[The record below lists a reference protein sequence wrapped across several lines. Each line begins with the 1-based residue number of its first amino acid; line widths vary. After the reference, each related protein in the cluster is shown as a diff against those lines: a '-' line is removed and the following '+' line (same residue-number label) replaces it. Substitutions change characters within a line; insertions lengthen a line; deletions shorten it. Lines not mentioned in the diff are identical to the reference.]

1 MKVAIVTNDGE
12 YVSQHFGRSRYY
24 KIYTINNNEIK
35 HVEMRERGTGHF
47 AQQNSPAPQ
56 ETHEHHVDPQGRH
69 GFSPE
74 AQSKHAMMAREIAD
88 CDVLIAG
95 GMGAGAY
102 ENFKAAGL
110 KVILT
115 DIAWIEEAVTALM
128 EGKLKNLAAE
138 RTD

>member
-24 KIYTINNNEIK
+24 KIYTIENNEIQN
-35 HVEMRERGTGHF
+35 VEMRERGTGHF
-47 AQQNSPAPQ
+47 APGAQNH
-56 ETHEHHVDPQGRH
+56 THHATDHVDPQGRH
-69 GFSPE
+69 GYGPE
-74 AQSKHAMMAREIAD
+74 AQSRHAMMAREIGD

-95 GMGAGAY
+95 GMGSGAY
-102 ENFKAAGL
+102 ESFKAAGL
-110 KVILT
+110 DVILT

-128 EGKLKNLAAE
+128 EDKLRNLASE